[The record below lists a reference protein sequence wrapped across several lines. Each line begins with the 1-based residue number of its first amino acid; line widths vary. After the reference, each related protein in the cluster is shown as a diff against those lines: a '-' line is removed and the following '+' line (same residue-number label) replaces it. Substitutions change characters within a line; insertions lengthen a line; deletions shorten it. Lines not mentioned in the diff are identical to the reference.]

1 MEIPSSQGG
10 GVKEVKV
17 KLGDMVKQGSVVL
30 TLEAAGAAASVLV
43 EAPKQVPTHA
53 APAHAAHE

>member
-10 GVKEVKV
+10 VVKEVKA

-30 TLEAAGAAASVLV
+30 KLEAAGAAASVLF
-43 EAPKQVPTHA
+43 
-53 APAHAAHE
+53 